1 MLLPEAAN
9 AIDLR
14 FTRVGLA
21 VSRLLFDPVELLEEP
36 ERLWTERDLAGPEAA
51 RSLAN
56 ARFSVPQRL
65 ARWLVMIHDRIRTST
80 FTITHEYLSVIL
92 GVRRATITEYLHVL
106 EGSRFIKSTRGV
118 VRIINRDG
126 LITATGGSYGPPEA
140 AYKRLFVKGCTTVP
154 S

>member
-1 MLLPEAAN
+1 M
-9 AIDLR
+9 
-14 FTRVGLA
+14 
-21 VSRLLFDPVELLEEP
+21 
-36 ERLWTERDLAGPEAA
+36 TERVLAGPEAA

-92 GVRRATITEYLHVL
+92 GVRRATITESLHVL
-106 EGSRFIKSTRGV
+106 EGSRLIKSTRGA

-126 LITATGGSYGPPEA
+126 LITARGGSYGPPEA